1 VSYNIYIH
9 LSDVFWTPATHYFV
23 AWFTCRWCRW
33 NWRPTEDWPEKS
45 TVPFVEFV
53 PVLLS
58 SHTCICAAGCCR
70 LTKEWSVNSWRF
82 WLAATS
88 SKKWSRTNG
97 SETYLIKQQVN
108 VLFVVNITVFS
119 LFILS
124 SQLWHTSADRKLVLD
139 QVNGIFRSELF
150 YTFKKQ
156 SRKCSSGHIGT
167 AWQGETM

>member
-1 VSYNIYIH
+1 MSYNIYIH
-9 LSDVFWTPATHYFV
+9 LSDVFWTQATPYLV
-23 AWFTCRWCRW
+23 AWWHVGGIDDQLKTVLRKALCHLLILCRL
-33 NWRPTEDWPEKS
+33 
-45 TVPFVEFV
+45 
-53 PVLLS
+53 LLS
-58 SHTCICAAGCCR
+58 SYTCICAAVCCR

-88 SKKWSRTNG
+88 SRKWSRTNG

-124 SQLWHTSADRKLVLD
+124 SQLWHTSTDWKLVLD

-156 SRKCSSGHIGT
+156 GRKCSSGHIGT
-167 AWQGETM
+167 AWKGETM